1 MSIKGLGSGVRGWV
15 LRSRAPLSHRSGQ
28 GCGDP
33 QHECSRF
40 LAGRI
45 LDECAACF
53 IPFSP
58 FGNVLGG
65 PAGLRCSW
73 APDNIHGVAWGP
85 GCSSR
90 IEFCL
95 SR

>member
-1 MSIKGLGSGVRGWV
+1 MSIKGLGSGVQGWV

-65 PAGLRCSW
+65 PAGLRCSL
-73 APDNIHGVAWGP
+73 APDNVHSVAWGP

-90 IEFCL
+90 I
-95 SR
+95 